1 MIRLASLL
9 CLALLS
15 GCREAPRAGLSGA
28 PLEAV
33 AASAPAPPANAEPVP
48 EARTFALTWSAP
60 EPQLRGKEVARPETG
75 GRLELAFPAGASAPP
90 EAENEGAILS
100 AWRPQ
105 LAALYRRLEERRPGE
120 VRFIRGGGRW
130 VAQAQTG
137 WVVDRAATEAALGR
151 ALRGGRASSTVVLK
165 LAAPDRSVRWAQ
177 AQGLTH
183 LATGETSFAG
193 SPEFRVHNIVT
204 GAGRVGG
211 VWLAPGETF
220 NFNRLI
226 GPVSARRGFKPGYVI
241 SGGGLAT
248 EDGGGICQVST
259 TVFRAAL
266 RAGLPITER
275 HAHSQ
280 QVAYY
285 GEPGLDAAVYA
296 PAKNL
301 RFVNDTGGPLLVQA
315 EWDLEA
321 EQLRIHVFGRSSG
334 RTVTVGEPVQTGV
347 RPPGEPQFLVDPA
360 LAKDEARRIDMPA
373 PGARVS
379 VVREVRGAGG
389 QVLRRETFRSSYRPW
404 GGAFAV
410 APGDPRARD

>member
-1 MIRLASLL
+1 MIRLL
-9 CLALLS
+9 CLGLLAVLS
-15 GCREAPRAGLSGA
+15 GCRDVPSVEAP
-28 PLEAV
+28 
-33 AASAPAPPANAEPVP
+33 ASSVPSVSATVQPSPPAEIASVP
-48 EARTFALTWSAP
+48 EATTFALVWSAP
-60 EPQLRGKEVARPETG
+60 EPQLRGDEVTRPETG
-75 GRLELAFPAGASAPP
+75 GRVELPLAAQDQAQSEASGEVPA
-90 EAENEGAILS
+90 
-100 AWRPQ
+100 AWRPR
-105 LAALYRRLEERRPGE
+105 LDALYARLEERRPGG
-120 VRFIRGGGRW
+120 VRFIRGGGEW

-137 WVVDRAATEAALGR
+137 WAVDRPATEEALRR
-151 ALRGGRASSTVVLK
+151 ALREGRRSSAVVLK

-183 LATGETSFAG
+183 LATGETEFTG

-204 GAGRVGG
+204 GAGRLSG
-211 VWLAPGETF
+211 VWLAPGATF

-275 HAHSQ
+275 WAHSQ

-296 PAKNL
+296 PSKNL

-315 EWDLEA
+315 EWDAGA
-321 EQLRIHVFGRSSG
+321 ERLRIHLFGRAAG
-334 RTVTVGEPVQTGV
+334 RQVTVGEPVQTRV
-347 RPPGEPQFLVDPA
+347 RPAGEPQFLVDPA
-360 LAKDEARRIDMPA
+360 LAEGEVRRIDMPA
-373 PGARVS
+373 PGAQVS
-379 VVREVRGAGG
+379 VVREVRSAQG
-389 QVLRRETFRSSYRPW
+389 QVLRRETFRSRYRPW

-410 APGDPRARD
+410 APGDPRARE